1 MQNMLCIEKRKK
13 VAEKSTT
20 TKRETN
26 GKMMNLYPKIHLNVN
41 GLNTQ
46 IERQNISEQI

>member
-13 VAEKSTT
+13 VAEKSTK

-26 GKMMNLYPKIHLNVN
+26 GKMMNLYPKIHLSVN
-41 GLNTQ
+41 DLNTQ